1 MKLCIWP
8 IYELRGYGWLSVP
21 LTDQEGRM
29 MLALLAHRE
38 ISEKIL
44 TEILWPQV
52 FYMPDCWAD
61 SMGDIMTL
69 KGNTFFR
76 GEVVKEI
83 TLSNPFFGLDRIQIG
98 AYTKVEMGEKASDS
112 RYYEGGPVVKLIF

>member
-61 SMGDIMTL
+61 SMSDCMKRLRRKLAWFNVTIV
-69 KGNTFFR
+69 NR
-76 GEVVKEI
+76 H
-83 TLSNPFFGLDRIQIG
+83 SFGWHL
-98 AYTKVEMGEKASDS
+98 
-112 RYYEGGPVVKLIF
+112 EGV